1 MAKRILFGYVLS
13 TLLLLTAI
21 IQAADFSYGIYSTN
35 DAEDAKYTLTFGLT
49 TGVPQI
55 GPMAPGMS
63 NAVNYI
69 YIKGGGAIDDPLAG
83 WFEVL
88 GSDIRESTVSATW
101 EIPVEGATKDW
112 YLKKRA
118 ASGDLPAGAE
128 LQLLDKEDLNTVI
141 CNIAQLPAEGA
152 KISLETG
159 KEYLIRYR
167 ENATAQWAPAAPMSK
182 EFTMLRQPNGTLV
195 LGLDKPDG
203 YNIAFCDSIIGF
215 ELIDGNEVESP
226 IVGIFGDVDVNTLT
240 YTLPGDFGG
249 KTPLFVQ
256 LQYKYTKDGIES
268 NYALIKIKLEVG
280 ISANLT
286 DKNAITKDPEDEAL
300 ELSTPIETRAVFV
313 DPSADDY
320 IATELVH
327 RVTFGET
334 LEDTD
339 FTVTVNFPNKTNAGI
354 EPFPYTI
361 VENSF
366 QVKIGEGDWANA
378 DAVPNRPADKPQFT
392 FSRTSIDTDIQ
403 IKFRVKLLS
412 NDGESDYV
420 LTTIDGNTANTVETT
435 LSNVLFFM
443 LSGATLDF
451 DNDGSADLIDVLLL
465 YNFIASDGVLYPD
478 DVDIETLDFG
488 VGSADP
494 EYALDLFKSVPQF
507 LDFDKN
513 GVIEL
518 NDVLLLY
525 NFITGDGILYPE
537 DIDVDT
543 LNFGAGSE
551 NPEAALEFFRQQAPK
566 YQHWD

>member
-21 IQAADFSYGIYSTN
+21 IQAADFSYGIYSVEG
-35 DAEDAKYTLTFGLT
+35 AEDAKYTLTFGLT

-112 YLKKRA
+112 FLKKRA
-118 ASGDLPAGAE
+118 ASGNLPAGAE

-141 CNIAQLPAEGA
+141 CDIAQLPAEGA

-195 LGLDKPDG
+195 MNLTKPDG
-203 YNIAFCDSIIGF
+203 YNIAFGDSIIGF

-226 IVGIFGDVDVNTLT
+226 IVGIFGNVDVNTLT
-240 YTLPGDFGG
+240 YTLPGNFEG

-256 LQYKYTKDGIES
+256 LQYQYTKDGIES

-286 DKNAITKDPEDEAL
+286 VKNAITKDPEDEAN
-300 ELSTPIETRAVFV
+300 EISTPIETRAVFV
-313 DPSADDY
+313 DSSADDY

-354 EPFPYTI
+354 DPFPYTI

-366 QVKIGEGDWANA
+366 QVKIGDEAWANA
-378 DAVPNRPADKPQFT
+378 AVVPGRPADKPQFT

-420 LTTIDGNTANTVETT
+420 LTTIDGNTEDTVETT
-435 LSNVLFFM
+435 LSNVLFFI

-451 DNDGSADLIDVLLL
+451 DNDGNADLIDVLLL
-465 YNFIASDGVLYPD
+465 YNFIAADGVLYPD
-478 DVDIETLDFG
+478 DVDIDTLDFG

-525 NFITGDGILYPE
+525 NFITGDGILYPD

-566 YQHWD
+566 YQHFD

>member
-1 MAKRILFGYVLS
+1 MAKRILFRYVLS

-88 GSDIRESTVSATW
+88 GSDIRDSTPAATW

-112 YLKKRA
+112 YLKKRS
-118 ASGDLPAGAE
+118 ASGNLPAGAE
-128 LQLLDKEDLNTVI
+128 LLLLDKADLNTVI

-167 ENATAQWAPAAPMSK
+167 ESGTDWAPEAPPSK
-182 EFTMLRQPNGTLV
+182 EFTMLRQAGGTLV
-195 LGLDKPDG
+195 LDLAKPVG
-203 YNIAFCDSIIGF
+203 YNIEFGPSIIGF
-215 ELIDGNEVESP
+215 EMIDGNDVETA
-226 IVGIFGDVDVNTLT
+226 IAGENFGQVDANFLT
-240 YTLPGDFGG
+240 YTLPEDFDG

-256 LQYKYTKDGIES
+256 LQYQYTKDGIES
-268 NYALIKIKLEVG
+268 NFALIKIKLEVG

-286 DKNAITKDPEDEAL
+286 DKNAITKDPGNEAN
-300 ELSTPIETRAVFV
+300 EIVTPIETRAVFV
-313 DPSADDY
+313 DSSADDY
-320 IATELVH
+320 IATELIH
-327 RVTFGET
+327 KVTFGET

-366 QVKIGEGDWANA
+366 QVKIGNEDWANA
-378 DAVPNRPADKPQFT
+378 AVVPDRPADKPQFT

-420 LTTIDGNTANTVETT
+420 LTTIDGNTADTVETT
-435 LSNVLFFM
+435 LSNVLFFV

-451 DNDGSADLIDVLLL
+451 DNDGNADLIDVLLL
-465 YNFIASDGVLYPD
+465 YNFIAADGVLYPD
-478 DVDIETLDFG
+478 DVDVDTLDFG

-525 NFITGDGILYPE
+525 NFITGDGILYLE

-566 YQHWD
+566 YQHMD